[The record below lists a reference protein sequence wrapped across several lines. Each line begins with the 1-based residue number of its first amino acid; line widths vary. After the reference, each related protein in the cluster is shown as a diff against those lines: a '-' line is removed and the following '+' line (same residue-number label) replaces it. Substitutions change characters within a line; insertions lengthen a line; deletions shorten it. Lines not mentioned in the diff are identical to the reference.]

1 MMVVYNSFEGRFSDS
16 PRAVYELLLER
27 GTDATLTWLSADHL
41 RHTFPAGVEH
51 VPFGSR
57 ASIAALETADV
68 VVSNDHIPL
77 DWDKRPGTTYLQTWH
92 GTPLKRI
99 HNDVLWAPEG
109 RLAHMAEDIAR
120 WDHLLSP
127 NPVSTERLRRAF
139 GYRGPIHE
147 TGLPRNDL
155 LSSPRR
161 EQLRADVRASLSVDE
176 GQTVVLYTPTW
187 RDDLVFNRTGPRDF
201 EFPVDLDDFSARL
214 GADHVLLLRLH
225 NMVMDRLEI
234 VDGSAV
240 RDVCSHPDIRDL
252 YLAADLM
259 VTDYSST
266 MFDFAITG
274 KPMLF
279 FTYDLD
285 YFRDELRGFYFDLAE
300 VAPGPLLRTSDE
312 LVAAIGDID
321 AVSAQHAERY
331 ARFRE
336 TFCCLEDGRA
346 GERVLDLI
354 LPSGGPAAGPAPG
367 TTTSTSTTTNT
378 TTTTTTTTAKRR

>member
-1 MMVVYNSFEGRFSDS
+1 MNIVYSAFRGHFSDS
-16 PRAVYELLLER
+16 PRAIYEALLAE
-27 GTDATLTWLSADHL
+27 GVDATHTWLAAPHL
-41 RHTFPAGVEH
+41 QATFPADIDTVE
-51 VPFGSR
+51 FGTPEC
-57 ASIAALETADV
+57 IAALEAADI

-77 DWDKRPGTTYLQTWH
+77 DWEKQPGTTYLQTWH
-92 GTPLKRI
+92 GTMLKRI

-109 RLAHMAEDIAR
+109 RLAYLEQDIAR
-120 WDHLLSP
+120 WDLLLSP
-127 NPVSTERLRRAF
+127 NAVTTERLRKAF
-139 GYRGPIHE
+139 GFTGPIHE

-161 EQLRADVRASLSVDE
+161 DEVRAAVRADLGIRDD
-176 GQTVVLYTPTW
+176 QKVVLYTPTW
-187 RDDLVFNRTGPRDF
+187 RDDLVFNKTGPQDF
-201 EFPVDLDDFSARL
+201 EFPVDLDDFAERL
-214 GADHVLLLRLH
+214 GEDHVLLLRLH

-234 VDGSAV
+234 TEGSVV

-300 VAPGPLLRTSDE
+300 AAPTPLLHTSKE
-312 LVAAIGDID
+312 LVDAIAGID
-321 AVSAQHAERY
+321 AIAAEHADRY

-336 TFCCLEDGRA
+336 TFTHLEDGA
-346 GERVLDLI
+346 AAARVLNL
-354 LPSGGPAAGPAPG
+354 LFPSGASATG
-367 TTTSTSTTTNT
+367 
-378 TTTTTTTTAKRR
+378 R